1 MREQVS
7 EEEEKETQVKDW
19 RTEVRL
25 GGIRRKKQKNV

>member
-7 EEEEKETQVKDW
+7 EEEEKETQVKD
-19 RTEVRL
+19 EVRL